1 MGFELGTFRFILQQ
15 LNQSGH
21 SPQFKLHYH
30 IYYIP
35 QIKTSLKL
43 LKGKSLPN
51 SDQKICKFDGFKIL
65 ARQILKNA
73 KISNFWID
81 LLFSIDNTWKKV
93 VPTYFWDIDH
103 FYPNGPL
110 PLDPIR
116 LSPSSC
122 ETQRMLIEVV
132 KRSNWHLHTTHRE
145 KDDIGKVSSCGNKWY
160 TLF

>member
-1 MGFELGTFRFILQQ
+1 M
-15 LNQSGH
+15 
-21 SPQFKLHYH
+21 
-30 IYYIP
+30 
-35 QIKTSLKL
+35 
-43 LKGKSLPN
+43 
-51 SDQKICKFDGFKIL
+51 
-65 ARQILKNA
+65 
-73 KISNFWID
+73 
-81 LLFSIDNTWKKV
+81 

-160 TLF
+160 TFF